1 MGRRMSLR
9 GQVPLTIGSTTSYG
23 AAGIHEV
30 FNYESVNRKRA
41 WKVKYAVMWVQEA
54 LIGTGGIDQRALLQ
68 TALTTDGY
76 DQELKVVDGD
86 TARRWERAMGP
97 GDNRTI
103 GWCITDYG
111 SRDNVNADWVMPHG
125 AATDMGGRLV
135 LDIDRLVTNR
145 LLIATYAINESTATL
160 TGALG
165 YYIEMEEM
173 VVSPSESLFQQL
185 KGVGQDASATQQPP
199 P

>member
-1 MGRRMSLR
+1 MGRKMSLR
-9 GQVPLTIGSTTSYG
+9 GQVPLTVGTTTSYG
-23 AAGIHEV
+23 SAQIHEI
-30 FNYESVNRKRA
+30 FNYESVDRKRA
-41 WKVKYAVMWVQEA
+41 WKVNYAVCWVQEA
-54 LIGTGGIDQRALLQ
+54 MIGTGGIDQRALLQ

-76 DQELKVVDGD
+76 SKDELNVFSAA
-86 TARRWERAMGP
+86 TARAWERRIGP

-111 SRDNVNADWVMPHG
+111 SRDNVNADWIMPHG

-145 LLIATYAINESTATL
+145 LCLATFAINESTAEL

-165 YYIEMEEM
+165 YYIELEEM
-173 VVSPSESLFQQL
+173 TVSPSQSLFQQL
-185 KGVGQDASATQQPP
+185 KGVGQDASKTERP
-199 P
+199 